1 MNFRSH
7 LGIEKQIGSRLFKMV
22 LHDTWT
28 KASIFFFFPPQNCFA
43 GCKWIQMSILELELA
58 TKVLKD
64 GKFFEDESSFTLEVA
79 EIGTRKKSG
88 IKHKEKTV

>member
-1 MNFRSH
+1 
-7 LGIEKQIGSRLFKMV
+7 
-22 LHDTWT
+22 
-28 KASIFFFFPPQNCFA
+28 
-43 GCKWIQMSILELELA
+43 MSILELELA